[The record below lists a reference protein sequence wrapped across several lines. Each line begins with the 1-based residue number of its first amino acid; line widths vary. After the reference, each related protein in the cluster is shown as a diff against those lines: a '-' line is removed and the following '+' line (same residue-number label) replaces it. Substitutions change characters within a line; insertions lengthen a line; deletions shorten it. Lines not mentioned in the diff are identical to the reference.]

1 MTPPS
6 SYPPQTRL
14 RVVRGGA
21 ALQADPAAIEEIDE
35 LDEQELV
42 AQVARG
48 NREATAELYDL
59 HVGRVDATI
68 ARILGRRE
76 SDHDDLV
83 QAAFIQIVTSF
94 DRFDGGCSL
103 ATWVTKISAH
113 VAYNALRSRRRSR
126 AVFSATEAPVDAG
139 GMTSGTDPGLLM
151 RLRAALASL
160 SPEKAETILL
170 HDMLGHDLS
179 EVAKLTGVT
188 VAAAQSRL
196 VRSRRELRDMLEGE
210 DKNDDSEGGA
220 R

>member
-1 MTPPS
+1 
-6 SYPPQTRL
+6 
-14 RVVRGGA
+14 
-21 ALQADPAAIEEIDE
+21 LQAEPLAAEEIEE
-35 LDEQELV
+35 LDEQELI

-59 HVGRVDATI
+59 HVGRVESTI

-76 SDHDDLV
+76 ADHDDLV
-83 QAAFIQIVTSF
+83 QAAFVQIVTSF
-94 DRFDGGCSL
+94 DRFDGACSL

-113 VAYNALRSRRRSR
+113 VAYNALRSRRRTR
-126 AVFSATEAPVDAG
+126 AVFSASEAPADAG
-139 GMTSGTDPGLLM
+139 GVTSGTDPALLM
-151 RLRAALASL
+151 RLRSALASL

-196 VRSRRELRDMLEGE
+196 VRARRELRELLDGDEKTEGT
-210 DKNDDSEGGA
+210 EGGA

>member
-1 MTPPS
+1 
-6 SYPPQTRL
+6 
-14 RVVRGGA
+14 
-21 ALQADPAAIEEIDE
+21 LQIDPAAFAESAE
-35 LDEQELV
+35 LDEHELIV
-42 AQVARG
+42 QVARG

-76 SDHDDLV
+76 ADHDDLV

-103 ATWVTKISAH
+103 STWVTKISAH
-113 VAYNALRSRRRSR
+113 VAYNALRSRRRTR
-126 AVFSATEAPVDAG
+126 AVFSAAEAPAEAG
-139 GMTSGTDPGLLM
+139 GVTSGTDPGLLM
-151 RLRAALASL
+151 RLRSALASL
-160 SPEKAETILL
+160 TPEKAETILL

-196 VRSRRELRDMLEGE
+196 VRARRELRDMLEGDE
-210 DKNDDSEGGA
+210 KADEPEGGA

>member
-1 MTPPS
+1 M
-6 SYPPQTRL
+6 
-14 RVVRGGA
+14 
-21 ALQADPAAIEEIDE
+21 QAEPATSEEIEE
-35 LDEQELV
+35 LDEHELV
-42 AQVARG
+42 VQVARG

-113 VAYNALRSRRRSR
+113 VAYNALRSRRRTR
-126 AVFSATEAPVDAG
+126 AVFSASEAPVDAG
-139 GMTSGTDPGLLM
+139 GVTSGTDPEVLM
-151 RLRAALASL
+151 RLRSALASL
-160 SPEKAETILL
+160 TPEKAETILL

-196 VRSRRELRDMLEGE
+196 VRARRELRDLLEGDE
-210 DKNDDSEGGA
+210 KSDSTEGGA